1 MGLAVAGAFH
11 SPLMQP
17 ASDRLAAALEGVE
30 ISEPASR
37 STPTSRRARSAPA
50 NWSPP
55 SSTRWSPRSV
65 RGDARE
71 DGGGG
76 HDTFVHVGPGDVT
89 AGLARRTVKGS
100 NVVTVSSLDDVGVA
114 VEALGSIS

>member
-1 MGLAVAGAFH
+1 
-11 SPLMQP
+11 MQP

-30 ISEPASR
+30 ISEPRFPVYSNVTASPVG
-37 STPTSRRARSAPA
+37 SGELGPT
-50 NWSPP
+50 
-55 SSTRWSPRSV
+55 SSTRWSPRS
-65 RGDARE
+65 GSRE
-71 DGGGG
+71 TLERMAAAGI
-76 HDTFVHVGPGDVT
+76 DTFVHVGPGDVT